1 MDYQRNDF
9 AINKESE
16 GITYRSVIGEIIV
29 ITKGRFLSE
38 NPNLTE
44 ADFENLKAFSD
55 EDYRVRC
62 NSDHTEARRSLPYCD
77 AVELDEYAGASL
89 EDNLADKEGLSNL
102 YEVVEN
108 CLTETQRRRF
118 KLYYFQGLTIRQ
130 IAKVE
135 NVSFASAKESL
146 NQSKQKIKK
155 YLKNFN

>member
-16 GITYRSVIGEIIV
+16 GITYRSVTGEIIV

-62 NSDHTEARRSLPYCD
+62 NADHTEARRSLPYCD

-89 EDNLADKEGLSNL
+89 EDNLADKEGLSKL
-102 YEVVEN
+102 HEVVDN
-108 CLTETQRRRF
+108 SLTETQKRRIKF
-118 KLYYFQGLTIRQ
+118 YYVQGLTIRQ
-130 IAKVE
+130 IAKIESTYFNAVE
-135 NVSFASAKESL
+135 KSL
-146 NQSKQKIKK
+146 NQAKRKIKK
-155 YLKNFN
+155 FLQDS